1 MYEDNVVKT
10 FYKIVILA
18 LCISIFPS
26 TVMAAGAKIGFVNPI
41 VLLDKAPQTKAAK
54 EKVEQEFKTRDN
66 QLVNAQKKLRRE
78 EEKLK
83 RDGSTMSSADR
94 QKLESKIGRLKRE
107 LKRDLTEFREDF
119 SIARNREMGKLQKRI
134 NEAIVQ
140 LAKAEKYDLIVGDS
154 IVYASEQINITEKV
168 LKILRANFKKNA
180 GK

>member
-10 FYKIVILA
+10 HYKIAILA

-26 TVMAAGAKIGFVNPI
+26 IAMAAGAKIGFVNPI

-66 QLVNAQKKLRRE
+66 QLVNEQKKLRRE

-83 RDGSTMSSADR
+83 RDGSTMSSTDR
-94 QKLESKIGRLKRE
+94 QKLESKIARLKRE
-107 LKRDLTEFREDF
+107 LKRNLDEFREDF
-119 SIARNREMGKLQKRI
+119 SLARNREMGKLQKRI
-134 NEAIVQ
+134 NEAIVK
-140 LAKAEKYDLIVGDS
+140 LAKDEKYDLIVGDS